1 MVTPYDGRFNVVA
14 ADDFGTAGGEQ
25 VVLRRIGG
33 GFVVWQMDA
42 GRNRIANLP
51 GANPGTNDWRAL
63 EVNFGG
69 DFDGDGSVG

>member
-1 MVTPYDGRFNVVA
+1 
-14 ADDFGTAGGEQ
+14 
-25 VVLRRIGG
+25 VLLRIGG